1 MSFPETG
8 ALPLK
13 EVRALLQLNDLIAA
27 IREWASEAEGQLW
40 APTELTVSNAIDV
53 ASAITPRAGCPAMT
67 PTESATIIL
76 DWSGDASWSTIEVN
90 DDALTLLSASHER
103 QTTKRAGTMVDLDA
117 FTDAVTEAV
126 AETR

>member
-27 IREWASEAEGQLW
+27 IREWAHEAEGQLW
-40 APTELTVSNAIDV
+40 APTELTVNNAIAV
-53 ASAITPRAGCPAMT
+53 ASALTPRTGCPAMA

-76 DWSGDASWSTIEVN
+76 DWSSDDSWSTIEVS
-90 DDALTLLSASHER
+90 DDTLLLLSASHQR
-103 QTTKRAGTMVDLDA
+103 QTTKRTGTMADLDTFA
-117 FTDAVTEAV
+117 DDV
-126 AETR
+126 AAAREQA

>member
-27 IREWASEAEGQLW
+27 IREWANEAEGQLW
-40 APTELTVSNAIDV
+40 APTELTVSNAITV
-53 ASAITPRAGCPAMT
+53 ASALTPRTGCPAMT

-76 DWSGDASWSTIEVN
+76 DWSNDDSWSTIEIS
-90 DDALTLLSASHER
+90 DDTLVLLSASHHR
-103 QTTKRAGTMVDLDA
+103 QTTKRVGTLADLDA
-117 FTDAVTEAV
+117 FADAV
-126 AETR
+126 AETRDQK